1 MGQMRFNWVLAVK
14 WRLGFSSELR
24 RKWRVSAGNP
34 PHSHVS
40 LVIVAYLLDPDVIL
54 GVNERLCC
62 GVGLGEGY
70 HASNVLEVVV
80 VFHFDLILEQG
91 REGKK
96 ETYTYTHWES
106 QGSKASKPIKMFPF
120 QLQAWVPHLRRVL
133 SPASLPRLR
142 SYTYC
147 KRPNGP
153 SRWPTLGLL
162 KRPVWVTLMVSE
174 EPNYGRINQ

>member
-1 MGQMRFNWVLAVK
+1 M
-14 WRLGFSSELR
+14 R
-24 RKWRVSAGNP
+24 RKQRVSAGNP

-54 GVNERLCC
+54 GINERLCC

-96 ETYTYTHWES
+96 ETYTYTHES
-106 QGSKASKPIKMFPF
+106 HKNPGPPNPSRCFHSSCKPECHILGESF
-120 QLQAWVPHLRRVL
+120 

-147 KRPNGP
+147 KRPNRP

-162 KRPVWVTLMVSE
+162 KRPVWVNTHSLSVWVNTQIMEELINNRGIIVHNQTL
-174 EPNYGRINQ
+174 